1 MSSSAFPFEPHKL
14 LDDLGRITQQFKT
27 WLDTEP
33 EIDIMD
39 QISIDN
45 HLALLHLCFGAWKTK
60 HGSTW
65 KNQSSRDNNP
75 HSVQIL
81 MLG

>member
-60 HGSTW
+60 HGSTCGRT
-65 KNQSSRDNNP
+65 NRVETIIHTP
-75 HSVQIL
+75 FRF
-81 MLG
+81 